1 MKRKIAILYH
11 EKQREKELNYI
22 VDCYA
27 EYWRED
33 GHEVIPLF
41 GVAQFVP
48 ADLII
53 VHVDLSVVPEEYLD
67 FARRYP
73 VVLNGAVR
81 DIRKS
86 TYSRLWLKPGDPY
99 EGKVIVKSNY
109 NFAATPERAL
119 GVALDPRGVSA
130 SFFWSPQDYQIYE
143 NPQAVPAVL
152 FDDSNVIVE
161 KFQPEYVDGL
171 YYMRA
176 MLFVGNHVTCSRV
189 SSREPI
195 VNFSTL
201 VKMDRV
207 EPHPDIV
214 QLPKAMGFDLGKFD
228 YVIHEGRAL
237 LLDANKTTGGVSGPS
252 SPELVAARRYRAE
265 GLYDFFQ
272 DRPDSLDTRSPA

>member
-11 EKQREKELNYI
+11 EKQRGKEMNYI

-33 GHEVIPLF
+33 GHEVIPIF

-53 VHVDLSVVPEEYLD
+53 VHVDLSVVPQEYLE
-67 FARRYP
+67 FARQYP
-73 VVLNGAVR
+73 TVLNGAVK

-86 TYSRLWLKPGDPY
+86 TYSRLRLKLGDPY
-99 EGKVIVKSNY
+99 EGRVIVKSNY
-109 NFAATPERAL
+109 NYAAGPEREM
-119 GVALDPRGVSA
+119 GVALDPRGVSS

-143 NPQAVPAVL
+143 NPKAVPVVL
-152 FDDSNVIVE
+152 FDDPNVIVE
-161 KFQPEYVDGL
+161 RFQPEYVDGL

-176 MLFVGNHVTCSRV
+176 MLFVGDHVSCSRV

-195 VNFSTL
+195 VNASTL
-201 VKMDRV
+201 VHMDRV
-207 EPHPDIV
+207 EPHPDIMKLR
-214 QLPKAMGFDLGKFD
+214 QEMGFDLGKFD
-228 YVIHEGRAL
+228 YVIHEGEAL
-237 LLDANKTTGGVSGPS
+237 LLDANKTTGGISGS
-252 SPELVAARRYRAE
+252 SDPELVAARRFRAE

-272 DRPDSLDTRSPA
+272 C

>member
-11 EKQREKELNYI
+11 EKQRGRELNYI
-22 VDCYA
+22 IDCYA

-33 GHEVIPLF
+33 GHEVIPIF
-41 GVAQFVP
+41 GVTQFVP

-53 VHVDLSVVPEEYLD
+53 VHVDLSVVPEEYLN

-73 VVLNGAVR
+73 VVLNGAVK

-86 TYSRLWLKPGDPY
+86 TFSRLRLKPCDLY

-109 NFAATPERAL
+109 NYAAGPERDL

-143 NPQAVPAVL
+143 NPKAVPAVL
-152 FDDSNVIVE
+152 FDDPNVIVE

-176 MLFVGNHVTCSRV
+176 MLFVGDHVTCSRI

-195 VNFSTL
+195 VNASTL
-201 VKMDRV
+201 VHMDRV

-214 QLPKAMGFDLGKFD
+214 KLRKEMGFDLGKFD
-228 YVIHEGRAL
+228 YVMHEGNAL
-237 LLDANKTTGGVSGPS
+237 LLDANKTTGGISGPS

-265 GLYDFFQ
+265 GLYDFFI
-272 DRPDSLDTRSPA
+272 L

>member
-11 EKQREKELNYI
+11 EKQRAKAMNYI
-22 VDCYA
+22 IDCYA

-41 GVAQFVP
+41 GIAHFVP

-53 VHVDLSVVPEEYLD
+53 VHVDLSVVPKEYLD

-73 VVLNGAVR
+73 VVLNGGVR

-86 TYSRLWLKPGDPY
+86 TFSRLRLKPGDLY

-109 NFAATPERAL
+109 NYAAGPERDL

-143 NPQAVPAVL
+143 NRKAVPGVL
-152 FDDSNVIVE
+152 FDDPNVIVE
-161 KFQPEYVDGL
+161 KFQPEYADGL

-176 MLFVGNHVTCSRV
+176 MLFVGNHATCSRI

-195 VNFSTL
+195 VNAATL
-201 VKMDRV
+201 VHMDRV

-214 QLPKAMGFDLGKFD
+214 KLPKAMGFDLGKFD
-228 YVIHEGRAL
+228 YVIHEGKAL
-237 LLDANKTTGGVSGPS
+237 LLDANKTTSGISGPS

-265 GLYDFFQ
+265 GLYDYFR
-272 DRPDSLDTRSPA
+272 DGSLNGS